1 MCGILVHNFDCIVQS
16 PLFHRGPDSNG
27 YVKCTDCHLPCCQMH
42 HSRLAIQD
50 TSDAA
55 GQPFSKRN
63 GTYLLY
69 NGEIYNHKELR
80 SKYFSTVEFTT
91 SGDTELL
98 YNILISER
106 YDLLDKIEGIFAF
119 VFHNKNQIIYA
130 RDPFG
135 VKPLFKFDNNKNF
148 ALTSELEILFQL
160 TSLKVND
167 SYLPELIKY
176 RYIGL
181 DKTIYKNVSKV
192 LPGRIYIKDEFG
204 VSEKIYTTVF
214 DNIDKELSIDEDEIL
229 FDLKSTV
236 ESQLIADVEVGLL
249 LSGGIDSTLTS
260 KFVPKNTK
268 TFSSI
273 FFQDFEYDESKYIDT
288 IQQKYGLQNIKIPFT
303 KSYYE
308 KNLSSGFF
316 RRGGVSHPHII
327 AFEQIA
333 QEASRHVK
341 VLLSG
346 EGADEIFLGYDRYK
360 AINDLDD
367 IIINEQYL
375 TNKDARKLFNWSNEK
390 EHMANNSRI
399 GFLRDSNKSLKGN
412 LQMLEVNFHLSFLLQ
427 RLDYTLMKYSV
438 EGRVPFL
445 GQSFAKKMFGI
456 TYEKLMGGPGWYP
469 NYKGKRPLKNIVSKE
484 FGDDFAFRRKIGFT
498 TPFFVWMHSDF
509 CHNLIVSTIKT
520 SDIVNKYIKKI
531 HLDDICNRTGIYNTN
546 TYEKLFWSILNLNS
560 LEV

>member
-1 MCGILVHNFDCIVQS
+1 MCGILVHNFDCVVHS
-16 PLFHRGPDSNG
+16 PLFHRGPDSSG
-27 YVKCTDCHLPCCQMH
+27 YVKIKDWQMH
-42 HSRLAIQD
+42 HSRLSIQD
-50 TSDAA
+50 TRDAA
-55 GQPFSKRN
+55 GQPFSTRN

-80 SKYFSTVEFTT
+80 SKYFSTIEFKTT
-91 SGDTELL
+91 GDTELL
-98 YNILISER
+98 YHVLISER

-119 VFHNKNQIIYA
+119 VFYNNNQIIYA

-135 VKPLFKFDNNKNF
+135 VKPLFKYDNNKNF
-148 ALTSELEILFQL
+148 ALGSELEIFFQL

-181 DKTIYKNVSKV
+181 DNTIYKNVSKV

-204 VSEKIYTTVF
+204 VSEKTYTTVF
-214 DNIDKELSIDEDEIL
+214 DNIDKDLPVDDDEIL

-249 LSGGIDSTLTS
+249 LSGGIDSTLIS

-273 FFQDFEYDESKYIDT
+273 FFKDFKFDESKYIDT
-288 IQQKYGLQNIKIPFT
+288 VQQKYGLQNTKIPFT

-308 KNLSSGFF
+308 NNLSPSFF
-316 RRGGVSHPHII
+316 RRGGVSLNHVI
-327 AFEQIA
+327 ALEQIA

-346 EGADEIFLGYDRYK
+346 EGADEIFLGYNRYQE
-360 AINDLDD
+360 INDLND
-367 IIINEQYL
+367 IIVNEQYL
-375 TNKDARKLFNWSNEK
+375 HNDEAITFFNWSENE
-390 EHMANNSRI
+390 ENIANNSRI
-399 GFLRDSNKSLKGN
+399 KFLSDSNKSVKGN

-456 TYEKLMGGPGWYP
+456 KYQKLMGDPGSYS
-469 NYKGKRPLKNIVSKE
+469 NYKAKLPLKKLVSKE
-484 FGDDFAFRRKIGFT
+484 FGDEFAFRRKIGYI
-498 TPFFVWMHSDF
+498 TPFFVWMYSDF
-509 CHNLIVSTIKT
+509 CYNLIVSIIKT
-520 SDIVNKYIKKI
+520 SDIVNTYIQKI
-531 HLDDICNRTGIYNTN
+531 HLDDICNRTGVYNT
-546 TYEKLFWSILNLNS
+546 YMYQKLFWSILNLKS

>member
-27 YVKCTDCHLPCCQMH
+27 YVKIKDWQMH
-42 HSRLAIQD
+42 HSRLSIQD

-55 GQPFSKRN
+55 GQPFSTRN

-119 VFHNKNQIIYA
+119 VFYNKNQILYA

-148 ALTSELEILFQL
+148 ALSSELGILNEL
-160 TSLKVND
+160 TNLTFNEE
-167 SYLPELIKY
+167 YLPELIKY
-176 RYIGL
+176 RYLGFNN
-181 DKTIYKNVSKV
+181 TIYKNCSKV
-192 LPGRIYIKDEFG
+192 IPGKIYIQDDNG
-204 VSEKIYTTVF
+204 ISEKVYTTVF
-214 DNIDKELSIDEDEIL
+214 DNIDSELHIDNEEIL
-229 FDLKSTV
+229 SHLKSTV

-249 LSGGIDSTLTS
+249 LSGGIDSTLVS
-260 KFVPKNTK
+260 KFVPKSTK

-288 IQQKYGLQNIKIPFT
+288 VQQKYGLQNIKIPFT
-303 KSYYE
+303 KTYYE
-308 KNLSSGFF
+308 KNLISVFYKRS
-316 RRGGVSHPHII
+316 GVSHPHTI

-346 EGADEIFLGYDRYK
+346 EGADEIFLGYNRYQK
-360 AINDLDD
+360 IDNFFD
-367 IIINEQYL
+367 IIINDQFFTKEE
-375 TNKDARKLFNWSNEK
+375 AGWFFNWSDDK
-390 EHMANNSRI
+390 ENMANNSRI
-399 GFLRDSNKSLKGN
+399 KFLSDSNKSMKAN
-412 LQMLEVNFHLSFLLQ
+412 LQMLEVNFHLSHLLE
-427 RLDYTLMKYSV
+427 RLDYTLMKYSI

-445 GQSFAKKMFGI
+445 GQSFAKKMFS
-456 TYEKLMGGPGWYP
+456 LP
-469 NYKGKRPLKNIVSKE
+469 YKNLIGDTGKIPLKNIVHEEFTKE
-484 FGDDFAFRRKIGFT
+484 FAYRNKIGFT
-498 TPFFVWMHSDF
+498 TPFYIWMYSDF
-509 CHNLIVSTIKT
+509 CHNLILSIIKT
-520 SDIVNKYIKKI
+520 SDIVNKYVKKRY
-531 HLDDICNRTGIYNTN
+531 LDNICQKTGVYNTHL
-546 TYEKLFWSILNLNS
+546 YEKLFWSILNLGRI
-560 LEV
+560 ET